1 MTPKKTK
8 TLIYKHAELAEKMPI
23 GKSPVAGFS
32 ADVNM
37 EMLIPEI
44 DLFKFNFRSDFLAL
58 IMIETGEMVLSVNL
72 EEIHG
77 TAGSLLLINP
87 DATKKIVSATPDARI
102 SIVNFTVDFLANFGM
117 LKMEVDLMEYFS
129 LKYLPHWK
137 LEPQDS
143 VLVHKHI
150 QELHNR
156 SEDALTHAYG
166 SKILHHTF
174 YIFLYEMAALSKKYA
189 QPVSLGRSRKENLL
203 INFTQLVK
211 SQFKS
216 QRNLESY
223 ARSLNVTAKHL
234 SKTVKET
241 SGKTAGEI
249 IDDFVLLEAR
259 LLLDNPE
266 LSIQEI
272 ANELHFSDQSF
283 FGKFFKRHTGVSPKQ
298 YRQSLQDR
306 M

>member
-1 MTPKKTK
+1 MTPKKPK
-8 TLIYKHAELAEKMPI
+8 TLIYKHAELAEKMPLR
-23 GKSPVAGFS
+23 KSPVAGFS

-37 EMLIPEI
+37 ELLLPDI
-44 DLFKFNFRSDFLAL
+44 DLFKFNFRSDFLSL
-58 IMIETGEMVLSVNL
+58 IMIEAGEMILAINL

-87 DATKKIVSATPDARI
+87 DATKKIVSATPDSSI
-102 SIVNFTVDFLANFGM
+102 SIVNFTLDFLANFGM

-143 VLVHKHI
+143 VLVHKQI

-156 SEDALTHAYG
+156 SEDALTHPYG
-166 SKILHHTF
+166 SKLLHHAF

-306 M
+306 I